1 MVIRIRLLLVLVV
14 VIGVSASTLRAQEP
28 EATPPRAKEARPKK
42 TQVPNLP
49 AATVE
54 KIMEQAVAN
63 IALRYNLNEA
73 QKQKTDA
80 LMKREVRRFLRE
92 HENEV
97 WPVIRE
103 LLTTQFGAKPPD
115 DPEDVKRIGRA
126 AGPLA
131 RLARKAIIDAN
142 AEWREYL
149 TPEQKDTHDFDMAEM
164 NKTFDTIDRNFEQWA
179 AGKAP
184 VGGIF
189 PPQPAPNAGPRTP
202 RKPVEGLP
210 EPEVITFEEG
220 IFDTFVME
228 FIRDNDLDEGQ
239 IDSARSILKEFKI
252 KAHGFRIAN
261 RSLLQKVAHDL
272 KTAVEAHDREL
283 SRKAEAD
290 RKVVLR
296 PVYELF
302 AEMDE
307 RLRALLTSAQLER
320 YKQRKQAPTVGKQ
333 ASSKVPK
340 ASEKHRKADR
350 GEAGDQSRPSKP
362 DSDSTAGGERK
373 DGGSD

>member
-14 VIGVSASTLRAQEP
+14 VIGVSTSTLRAQEP
-28 EATPPRAKEARPKK
+28 EATPPGTKEARPKK
-42 TQVPNLP
+42 TPAPNLP

-73 QKQKTDA
+73 QKQKTNA

-115 DPEDVKRIGRA
+115 NAEDVMRIGRA

-131 RLARKAIIDAN
+131 KLARKAIVDAN

-149 TPEQKDTHDFDMAEM
+149 TPDQKVMHDYDMAEM
-164 NKTFDTIDRNFEQWA
+164 EKTFDTIDQNFEQWA

-184 VGGIF
+184 IGGIF
-189 PPQPAPNAGPRTP
+189 PPQPPMDAGPRPPLKP
-202 RKPVEGLP
+202 RAGLP
-210 EPEVITFEEG
+210 EPEVITFKET
-220 IFDTFVME
+220 IFDTFVAE

-239 IDSARSILKEFKI
+239 IDSARSILKEFKV

-261 RSLLQKVAHDL
+261 QTLLRKIARDL
-272 KTAVEAHDREL
+272 KLAIEAHDREII
-283 SRKAEAD
+283 RKAEAN

-302 AEMDE
+302 AEMNG
-307 RLRALLTSAQLER
+307 RLRALLTSVQLER
-320 YKQRKQAPTVGKQ
+320 YKQREQAPAVGKQ
-333 ASSKVPK
+333 TPSKVPG
-340 ASEKHRKADR
+340 ASEKSRQADR
-350 GEAGDQSRPSKP
+350 GEAGDQPRPSKP
-362 DSDSTAGGERK
+362 DPDSTAGGERD
-373 DGGSD
+373 DGGTE